1 METTMMYPAS
11 YNVLSYEEMTYTE
24 GGATTTQALLA
35 FFVGPYAWYKAC
47 TAIRDYRRQNKDTWL
62 DTGLDAFAADT
73 EKSFTNAVYNISC
86 AWSFVAMN
94 VVTYGIALI
103 PTALIVFS

>member
-1 METTMMYPAS
+1 MEATMRMPAC
-11 YNVLSYEEMTYTE
+11 YNVLSCEEMTYTE

-35 FFVGPYAWYKAC
+35 FFVGPYAWYKGC
-47 TAIRDYRRQNKDTWL
+47 TAIRDYRRKNKDNWL
-62 DTGLDAFAADT
+62 ETGLEAFAADT

-94 VVTYGIALI
+94 VITSGVALI
-103 PTALIVFS
+103 PTALIIFS

>member
-1 METTMMYPAS
+1 MEKMMMPAY
-11 YNVLSYEEMTYTE
+11 YNVLSTEEMTYTE

-35 FFVGPYAWYKAC
+35 FFIGPYAWYKGC
-47 TAIRDYRRQNKDTWL
+47 TAIRDYRRKNKDTWL
-62 DTGLDAFAADT
+62 DTGLDAFLADT

-86 AWSFVAMN
+86 AYSFVAVN
-94 VVTYGIALI
+94 VITSGIALI